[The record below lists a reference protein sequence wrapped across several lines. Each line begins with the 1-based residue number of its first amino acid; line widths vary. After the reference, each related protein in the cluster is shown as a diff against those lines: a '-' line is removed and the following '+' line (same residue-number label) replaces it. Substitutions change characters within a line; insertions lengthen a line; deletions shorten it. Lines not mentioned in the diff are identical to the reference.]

1 MMYECFHCGCK
12 SVMWD
17 DIYNE
22 IDENINPCKG
32 CGDYDGG
39 ECISKGGCGSRDGE

>member
-1 MMYECFHCGCK
+1 
-12 SVMWD
+12 MWD

-22 IDENINPCKG
+22 IDENIAPCKG

-39 ECISKGGCGSRDGE
+39 ECISKGGCAREVKNNECQTDEKTNYF